1 MNTMYLITS
10 AILLLPC
17 IHAGDDSSRAG
28 KIAGAVCGAVGV
40 AATVG
45 IVVWVVR
52 GSPHAFCESKVF
64 LFLNFNF
71 YFGLKTTV

>member
-1 MNTMYLITS
+1 MNEYNVLDYFS
-10 AILLLPC
+10 YLLPC
-17 IHAGDDSSRAG
+17 MHAGDDSSRAG

-52 GSPHAFCESKVF
+52 GSPHGFCESKVL